1 MTQEQSQHKGMN
13 LKPESTTGRLIF
25 SVVIMGIL
33 SGCDSGGSFGD
44 YSNYEL
50 SKEFQ
55 ACQTPNLS
63 PAGGQRC
70 NNIERECKKRK
81 KESAFRC

>member
-1 MTQEQSQHKGMN
+1 MEFTWKL
-13 LKPESTTGRLIF
+13 LKVP
-25 SVVIMGIL
+25 IL
-33 SGCDSGGSFGD
+33 LFTFVTLCACDSGGSFGD

-50 SKEFQ
+50 SKEHQ

-63 PAGGQRC
+63 PAGAQRC

-81 KESAFRC
+81 KESAYRC